1 MFSVNDKVSGYTSQ
15 CIGCIIESATYTGH
29 IIKANKKSFKA
40 EFDHYV
46 RKSNSRVVA
55 EGSCKVVE
63 TFRFW
68 KVCSDG
74 RTVFK
79 NDLGA
84 IVTL

>member
-1 MFSVNDKVSGYTSQ
+1 MFKVNDKVSSYTSQ
-15 CIGCIIESATYTGH
+15 CIGCIIESVTYTGR

-46 RKSNSRVVA
+46 RKSDSRVVA
-55 EGSCKVVE
+55 EDSCKSVE

-74 RTVFK
+74 RAVFK

-84 IVTL
+84 IITL

>member
-1 MFSVNDKVSGYTSQ
+1 MFKVNDKVSSYTSQ
-15 CIGCIIESATYTGH
+15 CIGCIIESATYTGR

-46 RKSNSRVVA
+46 RKSDSRVVA
-55 EGSCKVVE
+55 EGSYKSVE

-74 RTVFK
+74 RAVFK

-84 IVTL
+84 IITL